1 MEKEKEKLQWWL
13 VVGDGNFSFSLDL
26 LKAVSDIK
34 LITSTLNSRS
44 DEPLVTQNVEAL
56 ERMGVVVLHEVD
68 GTQLSQCAYLT
79 ERHPSFDVIVFNFPH
94 TGGKSNVKRNRELL
108 CGFFKSAA
116 QFLNRS
122 GEVHVTLCQGQGGT
136 PTDSTKRGYDNSW
149 KIVEMA
155 TYANLVLSRV
165 EPFPKDLYP
174 SYSPTGYRGL
184 SKGFSLEGAIRHVF
198 RFPQVDGLHWCK
210 NVQDCYACE
219 RCGKVS
225 CSEFVIPIELQD
237 AMHYPLLSH
246 FWHPIVQIK
255 NILVEKIKTFLVL
268 GNWTGCTDSP
278 HLQIHQ
284 VPSPCIPNHIASK
297 LDTVTMQCPTCV
309 KNPCDSHLQPC
320 TGSYGCSDAH
330 TCHAIFPS
338 LELDLPR
345 LVCHSARTPL
355 QLVCSPVVKNVEISS
370 SLSAQIV
377 SHELIGV
384 IPLGIEESSQGLE
397 LQISS
402 LLDEILRKSPG
413 LSQEVTVPTTLVCDH
428 VPGIYVHDWKLVA
441 VGSGR
446 SIAKLGVH
454 SIGTNRY
461 FVFIFFLELLAM
473 LYYGISDVR
482 LMKSKDAHFS
492 TQFIRNPAVRYV
504 PFCLN
509 CPSYKHDISFW
520 HTSSES
526 CLSTVKLKLS
536 SIIKKTT
543 GDIVV
548 DLTCVDVYH
557 IPESSDTSYCF
568 RITYNHYDQP
578 LSKLQANALQLM
590 IRNALSR
597 DTEIT
602 LR

>member
-1 MEKEKEKLQWWL
+1 MEQLQWWL

-26 LKAVSDIK
+26 LRAVSDIK

-44 DEPLVTQNVEAL
+44 DDPVVIQTVETL

-68 GTQLSQCAYLT
+68 ATQLSQCTYLT

-108 CGFFKSAA
+108 RGFFKSAA

-136 PTDSTKRGYDNSW
+136 SMDCTKRGYDNSW

-155 TYANLVLSRV
+155 TFANLVLSRV

-219 RCGKVS
+219 RCGKVA
-225 CSEFVIPIELQD
+225 CSEFIIPIEVQD

-246 FWHPIVQIK
+246 SWHPIVQIK
-255 NILVEKIKTFLVL
+255 NVLVEQIKKCSLFP
-268 GNWTGCTDSP
+268 GDWMGCTDNP
-278 HLQIHQ
+278 YLQIHQ
-284 VPSPCIPNHIASK
+284 VPSPCIPNPIARK
-297 LDTVTMQCPTCV
+297 LDAVTLQCSICT
-309 KNPCDSHLQPC
+309 NNSCDSHQPS
-320 TGSYGCSDAH
+320 TGSYACSDVH
-330 TCHAIFPS
+330 TCHAFFPS

-345 LVCHSARTPL
+345 LVCHNGTTTPL
-355 QLVCSPVVKNVEISS
+355 QLVCSPVVKNVDISLN
-370 SLSAQIV
+370 LSAQIV

-384 IPLGIEESSQGLE
+384 IPLGIEESSQELE
-397 LQISS
+397 LQITS
-402 LLDEILRKSPG
+402 LLDDILNKSPG
-413 LSQEVTVPTTLVCDH
+413 LSQEVTVPSALVHDH
-428 VPGIYVHDWKLVA
+428 VPGIYVPEWKLVA
-441 VGSGR
+441 VGGSR
-446 SIAKLGVH
+446 SIAKLGIY
-454 SIGTNRY
+454 SIEMNRY
-461 FVFIFFLELLAM
+461 FVFIFFLEPLAM
-473 LYYGISDVR
+473 LHFGISDVR
-482 LMKSKDAHFS
+482 LMRSKDVNFS

-520 HTSSES
+520 HTSLES
-526 CLSTVKLKLS
+526 CVSTVKQKLS
-536 SIIKKTT
+536 SIVKQTT

-548 DLTCVDVYH
+548 DLSCVDIYH
-557 IPESSDTSYCF
+557 RPDSSDTSYCF

-578 LSKLQANALQLM
+578 LSKLQANALQLT